1 MNSMDE
7 INLLRQAQRQH
18 QHHLMV
24 RGIGEEIDL
33 EIGPVDDPS
42 FSGAS
47 LVAVTSTH
55 DTVVHADD
63 HKSLL
68 IPCSQPGAADGL
80 APQQHL
86 SQGEEHDGMLRSPS
100 GHTKKKKKVV
110 KKWREEWAD
119 TYKWAYVAVHDTTT
133 RIFCSVCKEYGRK
146 HRRNPYGNEGSRN
159 MQMSAL
165 EEHNNSLLHK
175 EALRLQMASKEKLQ
189 PPEIEG
195 PVYVKALSK
204 TAASILECVL
214 RRDPHEAEYIQSIQE
229 VVHSLEPVLVK
240 NAQYI
245 QILERLLEPE
255 RCFIFRVPWIDDRG
269 EAHVNRGF
277 RVQFSQALGPC
288 RGGLRFHPSMSLSV
302 AKFLAFEH
310 TLKNA
315 LSLYKLGGAAGGS
328 DFDPKGKSDNEIMR
342 FCQSFMDELYRYLG
356 PDQDF
361 PAEDIG
367 VGPREMGYLFGQYR
381 RLSGHFQ
388 ISTVVLMQGNFTG
401 PKIFWSGSSF
411 RTEATGYGLPFVT
424 LILCKVF
431 CRCVISGS
439 GKIAMHVLEKLL
451 PCGAIPIT
459 VSDSKG
465 YLLDEDGFDYMKYSL
480 LRDIKAQQK
489 SLKEYLKS
497 YPHAKYIDDAK
508 PWSQRCDVAFPCAS
522 HNEIDQGEAVA
533 ISNSG
538 CRVLVECSNMSCTV
552 QAVDI
557 LRKAKVIVAPAKA
570 TAAGGVALGEIEL
583 NPEFN
588 LMQLSVED
596 FENRIQ
602 VNSAAP
608 DHLAV
613 IFRFCFPIV
622 IPCEFSLFSVGFK
635 QDAIKQTYERSVK
648 AAQDYGIM
656 KESPEFLVHGAN
668 ICAFL
673 NIAQA
678 MTDQGCV

>member
-1 MNSMDE
+1 MFF
-7 INLLRQAQRQH
+7 A
-18 QHHLMV
+18 
-24 RGIGEEIDL
+24 
-33 EIGPVDDPS
+33 
-42 FSGAS
+42 
-47 LVAVTSTH
+47 
-55 DTVVHADD
+55 
-63 HKSLL
+63 
-68 IPCSQPGAADGL
+68 
-80 APQQHL
+80 
-86 SQGEEHDGMLRSPS
+86 
-100 GHTKKKKKVV
+100 
-110 KKWREEWAD
+110 
-119 TYKWAYVAVHDTTT
+119 
-133 RIFCSVCKEYGRK
+133 
-146 HRRNPYGNEGSRN
+146 
-159 MQMSAL
+159 
-165 EEHNNSLLHK
+165 
-175 EALRLQMASKEKLQ
+175 
-189 PPEIEG
+189 
-195 PVYVKALSK
+195 
-204 TAASILECVL
+204 
-214 RRDPHEAEYIQSIQE
+214 
-229 VVHSLEPVLVK
+229 
-240 NAQYI
+240 
-245 QILERLLEPE
+245 RLLLAEMNKE
-255 RCFIFRVPWIDDRG
+255 
-269 EAHVNRGF
+269 
-277 RVQFSQALGPC
+277 LK
-288 RGGLRFHPSMSLSV
+288 GL
-302 AKFLAFEH
+302 
-310 TLKNA
+310 
-315 LSLYKLGGAAGGS
+315 
-328 DFDPKGKSDNEIMR
+328 
-342 FCQSFMDELYRYLG
+342 
-356 PDQDF
+356 
-361 PAEDIG
+361 
-367 VGPREMGYLFGQYR
+367 
-381 RLSGHFQ
+381 
-388 ISTVVLMQGNFTG
+388 
-401 PKIFWSGSSF
+401 
-411 RTEATGYGLPFVT
+411 
-424 LILCKVF
+424 
-431 CRCVISGS
+431 RCVISGS

-602 VNSAAP
+602 
-608 DHLAV
+608 
-613 IFRFCFPIV
+613 
-622 IPCEFSLFSVGFK
+622 
-635 QDAIKQTYERSVK
+635 DAIKQTYERSVK